1 MSEKVDWGPIWT
13 SFMDKE
19 SYFIDWKLACYHS
32 YVKIT
37 LFTSRKIL
45 GPPPPHSLNIFL
57 PSYFASI
64 YNKLRKYKYWT
75 AHKTQYFLGRHV
87 LIAYA
92 MRLFLIFK
100 RYLDKYVN
108 GVEANDN

>member
-45 GPPPPHSLNIFL
+45 GPPPPFPKYIPAQL
-57 PSYFASI
+57 
-64 YNKLRKYKYWT
+64 LRF
-75 AHKTQYFLGRHV
+75 HLQ
-87 LIAYA
+87 
-92 MRLFLIFK
+92 
-100 RYLDKYVN
+100 
-108 GVEANDN
+108 